1 MEIKDMFKIIL
12 ESVDGEQLEKV
23 FEEGNVKY
31 LQQDEDKFE
40 MLGELS
46 TCSYDVY
53 SSKDMDMLIL
63 ELVRLKEML
72 LDTKEIR
79 HIEEIIS
86 LAERCKYIENSR
98 LIFTPF

>member
-1 MEIKDMFKIIL
+1 MFKIIL
-12 ESVDGEQLEKV
+12 ESVNGEQLDKV
-23 FEEGNVKY
+23 FDEGNVKY

-53 SSKDMDMLIL
+53 TSKDMDMLIL

-72 LDTKEIR
+72 LYSNEIK

-86 LAERCKYIENSR
+86 LAEKCKSIENSR